1 MSSEID
7 PDDYEDQLGRTDV
20 QEFGLITRRD
30 VRRYARSIEDD
41 NPLFHDLEYA
51 REEGYDDLVV
61 PPNFLS
67 AIIDPTEGCPADDLR
82 EDGLDPTQF
91 PIEMPDEVIL
101 MGGGQEL
108 TIDKYATARSELTI
122 EETFT
127 DIYQRESSSMGT
139 ITFVQQVSE
148 YFIDSDRVLHCGET
162 MMVGDRQ

>member
-1 MSSEID
+1 MSSTID
-7 PDDYEDQLGRTDV
+7 PEAYKDRLDTTEI
-20 QEFGLITRRD
+20 QEFGVVTRQD
-30 VRRYARSIEDD
+30 VRRYARSVEDE
-41 NPLFHDLEYA
+41 NPIFHDVEYA
-51 REEGYDDLVV
+51 RERGYDDLVV

-91 PIEMPDEVIL
+91 PIDMPPQVIL

-108 TIDKYATARSELTI
+108 TIDEYATAGSELTI
-122 EETFT
+122 EETFV

-139 ITFVQQVSE
+139 ITFLEQISE
-148 YFIDSDRVLHCGET
+148 YFADGSRVLHCEET